1 MSIIKYSVR
10 NYDLTKQKI
19 NTPPHKCLSPLAL
32 ALLCVI
38 SITSDQAL
46 AEDLIYYGQTKGWGD
61 PGVIPSSKEY
71 SNIDIRI
78 TGVPDDYNPKY
89 WPWLGGTTEALPIQS
104 KELIVKGEKSTVTVI
119 NTAQSPKIDNNG
131 GIYAKGGSSFT
142 FTEKASVYI
151 ASIAGSENGN
161 SSTAITAKQPRSQKC
176 DDCTNTV
183 YINGENVKIIG
194 SLDVGQYDSSQSKNS
209 IELVLSSSNSFWY
222 GSAIGEKNNKT
233 VKISLTDGAA
243 WIFNGETYGSGNELS
258 HLILNKGIVILAD
271 YLVWDKYQNTLI
283 HQYFN
288 DGSEIFDETYVLAD
302 YRKENGKYS
311 EVDIGNLAGPG
322 GIFKVDLD
330 WQSNKGAKKYTDT
343 SDFIKI
349 GNAEGN
355 SNQTVWF
362 DISKAHLDEMKDGDK
377 LYFASVE
384 SGDTTFSTNADG
396 EVNRADEL
404 YRFGLHTQSEEDETD
419 QLTYWFLTKSIGSAN
434 ENVDFLNNAVL
445 ATFSLASD
453 LDRFHERQGEA
464 RHEER
469 GTNGLWARYRYSDIG
484 RKHAFDMD
492 KNMIQVGYN
501 KEVSTADSHK
511 IVSLAFDYTRA
522 DTDLFGVSG
531 SGSSDRYGLNLYYTV
546 LGESGSYADFNA
558 KIGRLGSDY
567 NLRNDSGQKIG
578 GSLWQTFYGVSA
590 ELGWKFELND
600 FLFIEPQTQLQVIR
614 IEGTRFETES
624 GIKAQIADTNS
635 IIGRV
640 GFRASSS
647 FSFGSAERIS
657 TAYIYGDV
665 LREFKGDHVFAARGH
680 STSVD
685 FSYADKETWYDA
697 GIGANL
703 SLSSNTDLW
712 LNAKYIFGGYFES
725 SRQINAGV
733 RFSF

>member
-1 MSIIKYSVR
+1 MTLQNRKLIP
-10 NYDLTKQKI
+10 
-19 NTPPHKCLSPLAL
+19 PPHKCLSPLAL

-38 SITSDQAL
+38 SISSDQTL
-46 AEDLIYYGQTKGWGD
+46 AEDLIYYGKTGYSGD
-61 PGVIPSSKEY
+61 PGVIPSLKEY

-78 TGVPDDYNPKY
+78 TGVPDDYKPTSFFGG
-89 WPWLGGTTEALPIQS
+89 GGTTEALPIQS

-131 GIYAKGGSSFT
+131 GIYAKWSSSFT
-142 FTEKASVYI
+142 FTDEASVYI

-161 SSTAITAKQPRSQKC
+161 SSTAITAKQPISQQC
-176 DDCTNTV
+176 NNCTNTV
-183 YINGENVKIIG
+183 YINGKNVKIIG
-194 SLDVGQYDSSQSKNS
+194 SLDVGNWDFSQSKNS
-209 IELVLSSSNSFWY
+209 IELILSSSNSFWY

-233 VKISLTDGAA
+233 VKISLTDGAT
-243 WIFNGETYGSGNELS
+243 WIFNGETYASGNELS
-258 HLILNKGIVILAD
+258 HLTLNKGIVILAD
-271 YLVWDKYQNTLI
+271 DLVWDKYQNTLI

-349 GNAEGN
+349 GKVEDN

-377 LYFASVE
+377 LYFASVG

-396 EVNRADEL
+396 EVSSADEI
-404 YRFGLHTQSEEDETD
+404 YSFKYSTQSEESDND
-419 QLTYWFLTKSIGSAN
+419 KLTYWFLTKSLGGTN
-434 ENVDFLNNAVL
+434 ENVALLRNAAL
-445 ATFSLASD
+445 ASYSLASD
-453 LDRFHERQGEA
+453 LDRFHERRDEA
-464 RHEER
+464 RYEEV
-469 GTNGLWARYRYSDIG
+469 GTGGLWARYRYSDIG
-484 RKHAFDMD
+484 RDNTFDMD
-492 KNMIQVGYN
+492 KNMIQVGYD

-546 LGESGSYADFNA
+546 LDESGSYADFNA

-640 GFRASSS
+640 GFRAGSS

>member
-1 MSIIKYSVR
+1 MNDLYFDGITNGDGNPVYDKKYLNSDGSLKSEYDNIHIHLNDVSP
-10 NYDLTKQKI
+10 NYDPPKQWG
-19 NTPPHKCLSPLAL
+19 
-32 ALLCVI
+32 
-38 SITSDQAL
+38 
-46 AEDLIYYGQTKGWGD
+46 IYK
-61 PGVIPSSKEY
+61 
-71 SNIDIRI
+71 
-78 TGVPDDYNPKY
+78 
-89 WPWLGGTTEALPIQS
+89 GTTECLV
-104 KELIVKGEKSTVTVI
+104 VKKQLVVQGEGKTIEIINTVTGNKKV
-119 NTAQSPKIDNNG
+119 DNNG
-131 GIYAKGGSSFT
+131 GAYALNGNIKFT
-142 FTEKASVYI
+142 NVDSVYI
-151 ASIAGSENGN
+151 ASIGGN
-161 SSTAITAKQPRSQKC
+161 EFGNHSTALTASGANANIEISGKK
-176 DDCTNTV
+176 V
-183 YINGENVKIIG
+183 HLIG
-194 SLDVGQYDSSQSKNS
+194 SIDIKNGKNAT
-209 IELVLSSSNSFWY
+209 IKVDLSGKESFWY
-222 GSAIGEKNNKT
+222 GSAIGESETNK
-233 VKISLTDGAA
+233 VEISLTNGAT
-243 WIFNGETYGSGNELS
+243 WIINPHFSITSSSGGKELN
-258 HLILNKGIVILAD
+258 HLTLNQGIVLLAD
-271 YLVWDKYQNTLI
+271 DLIWERYNNTVI
-283 HQYFN
+283 TNNNIDYK
-288 DGSEIFDETYVLAD
+288 LAN
-302 YRKENGKYS
+302 YRDSNGRYS
-311 EVDIGNLAGPG
+311 EVRILNLSGPG
-322 GIFKVDLD
+322 GFFNVDLD
-330 WQSNKGAKKYTDT
+330 WQSNKGAKKYTDK

-349 GNAEGN
+349 GQAEDN

-362 DISKAHLDEMKDGDK
+362 DISKAHLDEMKNGDK

-384 SGDTTFSTNADG
+384 SGNTTFSTNADG

-445 ATFSLASD
+445 ASFSLASD

-640 GFRASSS
+640 GFRAGSS

>member
-1 MSIIKYSVR
+1 MTLQNRKLIP
-10 NYDLTKQKI
+10 
-19 NTPPHKCLSPLAL
+19 PPHKCLSPLAL

-38 SITSDQAL
+38 SISSDQTL
-46 AEDLIYYGQTKGWGD
+46 AEDLIYYGKTGYSGD
-61 PGVIPSSKEY
+61 PGVIPSLKEY

-78 TGVPDDYNPKY
+78 TGVPDDYKPTSFF
-89 WPWLGGTTEALPIQS
+89 LGGGGTTEALPIQS

-131 GIYAKGGSSFT
+131 GIYAKWSSSFT
-142 FTEKASVYI
+142 FTDEASVYI

-161 SSTAITAKQPRSQKC
+161 SSTAITAKQPISQQC
-176 DDCTNTV
+176 NNCTNTV
-183 YINGENVKIIG
+183 YINGKNVKIIG
-194 SLDVGQYDSSQSKNS
+194 SLDVGNWDFSQSKNS
-209 IELVLSSSNSFWY
+209 IELILSSSNSFWY

-233 VKISLTDGAA
+233 VKISLTDGAT
-243 WIFNGETYGSGNELS
+243 WIFNGETYASGNELS
-258 HLILNKGIVILAD
+258 HLTLNKGIVILAD
-271 YLVWDKYQNTLI
+271 DLVWDKYQNTLI

-349 GNAEGN
+349 GKVEDN

-377 LYFASVE
+377 LYFASVG

-396 EVNRADEL
+396 EVSSADEI
-404 YRFGLHTQSEEDETD
+404 YSFKYSTQSEESDND
-419 QLTYWFLTKSIGSAN
+419 KLTYWFLTKSLGGTN
-434 ENVDFLNNAVL
+434 ENVALLRNAAL
-445 ATFSLASD
+445 ASYSLASD
-453 LDRFHERQGEA
+453 LDRFHERRDEA
-464 RHEER
+464 RYEEV
-469 GTNGLWARYRYSDIG
+469 GTGGLWARYRYSDIG
-484 RKHAFDMD
+484 RDNTFDMD
-492 KNMIQVGYN
+492 KNMIQVGYD

-546 LGESGSYADFNA
+546 LDESGSYADFNA

-640 GFRASSS
+640 GFRAGSS

>member
-1 MSIIKYSVR
+1 MTLQNRKLIP
-10 NYDLTKQKI
+10 
-19 NTPPHKCLSPLAL
+19 PPHKCLSPLAL

-38 SITSDQAL
+38 SISSDQTL
-46 AEDLIYYGQTKGWGD
+46 AEDLIYYGKTGYSGD
-61 PGVIPSSKEY
+61 PGVIPSLKEY

-78 TGVPDDYNPKY
+78 TGVPDDYKPTSFF
-89 WPWLGGTTEALPIQS
+89 GGTTEALPIQS

-131 GIYAKGGSSFT
+131 GIYAKWSSSFT
-142 FTEKASVYI
+142 FTDEASVYI

-161 SSTAITAKQPRSQKC
+161 SSTAITAKQPISQQC
-176 DDCTNTV
+176 NNCTNTV
-183 YINGENVKIIG
+183 YINGKNVKIIG
-194 SLDVGQYDSSQSKNS
+194 SLDVGNWDFSQSKNS
-209 IELVLSSSNSFWY
+209 IELILSSSNSFWY

-233 VKISLTDGAA
+233 VKISLTDGAT
-243 WIFNGETYGSGNELS
+243 WIFNGETYASGNELS
-258 HLILNKGIVILAD
+258 HLTLNKGIVILAD
-271 YLVWDKYQNTLI
+271 DLVWDKYQNTLI

-349 GNAEGN
+349 GKVEDN

-377 LYFASVE
+377 LYFASVG

-396 EVNRADEL
+396 EVSSADEI
-404 YRFGLHTQSEEDETD
+404 YSFKYSTQSEESDND
-419 QLTYWFLTKSIGSAN
+419 KLTYWFLTKSLGGTN
-434 ENVDFLNNAVL
+434 ENVALLRNAAL
-445 ATFSLASD
+445 ASYSLASD
-453 LDRFHERQGEA
+453 LDRFHERRDEA
-464 RHEER
+464 RYEEV
-469 GTNGLWARYRYSDIG
+469 GTGGLWARYRYSDIG
-484 RKHAFDMD
+484 RDNTFDMD
-492 KNMIQVGYN
+492 KNMIQVGYD

-546 LGESGSYADFNA
+546 LDESGSYADFNA

-640 GFRASSS
+640 GFRAGSS

>member
-1 MSIIKYSVR
+1 MLRAFVSI
-10 NYDLTKQKI
+10 
-19 NTPPHKCLSPLAL
+19 
-32 ALLCVI
+32 
-38 SITSDQAL
+38 
-46 AEDLIYYGQTKGWGD
+46 
-61 PGVIPSSKEY
+61 
-71 SNIDIRI
+71 
-78 TGVPDDYNPKY
+78 
-89 WPWLGGTTEALPIQS
+89 
-104 KELIVKGEKSTVTVI
+104 I
-119 NTAQSPKIDNNG
+119 NTAQNERIDNNG
-131 GIYAKGGSSFT
+131 GIYAKGGSTVNFT
-142 FTEKASVYI
+142 DVDSIYI
-151 ASIAGSENGN
+151 AAIAGKEGGN
-161 SSTAITAKQPRSQKC
+161 DSTVISAKDPFMGDRTGH
-176 DDCTNTV
+176 TNT
-183 YINGENVKIIG
+183 INISGTVVQLIG
-194 SLDVGQYDSSQSKNS
+194 SIDVFHSLGSLLNQNARHT
-209 IELVLSSSNSFWY
+209 VNAALSGSDSFWY
-222 GSAIGEKNNKT
+222 GSTIGEDGKRTT
-233 VKISLTDGAA
+233 VNLSLSDGAT
-243 WIFNGETYGSGNELS
+243 WIFNAGKSFLNDGGKIHNLKLDKGVVLFADAEVWETYRNTV
-258 HLILNKGIVILAD
+258 IKGTD
-271 YLVWDKYQNTLI
+271 
-283 HQYFN
+283 
-288 DGSEIFDETYVLAD
+288 YVLAN
-302 YRKENGKYS
+302 YRDPNQRYS
-311 EVDIGNLAGPG
+311 RVEISNLTGPG
-322 GIFKVDLD
+322 GIFKIDLD
-330 WQSNKGAKKYTDT
+330 WQSNNGERKYTEK
-343 SDFIKI
+343 SDFITI
-349 GNAEGN
+349 GTAEDG
-355 SNQTVWF
+355 SRQIIEF
-362 DISKAHLDEMKDGDK
+362 DMGKAHLDEMKNGDK
-377 LYFASVE
+377 LYFASVG
-384 SGDTTFSTNADG
+384 SGSTTFSTNVEG

-404 YRFGLHTQSEEDETD
+404 YRFGLHTQSEQDGAD
-419 QLTYWFLTKSIGSAN
+419 QPTYWFLTKSIGSAN

-445 ATFSLASD
+445 ASFSLASD

-640 GFRASSS
+640 GFRAGSS